1 MSKKKNPS
9 AMSALGPAPKLR
21 LMPMEKKACA
31 SRERAEEKAKAK
43 ETEKPAKSALSAMME
58 DYCDRL
64 DKEIEFIMNL

>member
-31 SRERAEEKAKAK
+31 SRERAKEKAK
-43 ETEKPAKSALSAMME
+43 EIEKPAKSALSAMME